1 MFSATIPEEISTFAK
16 AGLKE
21 YAFIKLDSEYTLS
34 DNNELHFIL
43 ARQNEKI
50 SALIYLLQS
59 FNLQETSIVFAP
71 TKYHVDLL
79 SSLLECFGISNV
91 GIYGKM
97 D

>member
-50 SALIYLLQS
+50 AALIYLL
-59 FNLQETSIVFAP
+59 
-71 TKYHVDLL
+71 
-79 SSLLECFGISNV
+79 
-91 GIYGKM
+91 
-97 D
+97 